1 MPGLESVGVAM
12 GKGSVTATPVLIDID
27 SSNLDESPCC
37 GIKDPSHPGLVGKR
51 CWLKTQFKL
60 GLKAKSLVG
69 PDGKPGCYIE
79 YLPGEFAWRGVSAAG
94 YMFIHCLWN
103 HLKKHQHKGWA
114 SAMIEACLSDAEA
127 AGMNGVAVMTRD
139 GPFLASRSVFL
150 ANGFKLADTAP
161 PDYQLLVRK
170 FKAGAADPRF
180 KGGYERKAARFNR
193 GLTIIRS
200 AQCPYI
206 AKFAAEIV
214 QAAEE
219 EYHTKPKIVDLES
232 CRDAQDAPTPY
243 AVFAVVYKGRILA
256 DHQISRTRFC
266 NIMDEV
272 LR

>member
-1 MPGLESVGVAM
+1 M
-12 GKGSVTATPVLIDID
+12 GKGSMTAASALVDID
-27 SSNLDESPCC
+27 SSSVDQAPCC
-37 GIKDPSHPGLVGKR
+37 GIKDPSHPGLLAKR
-51 CWLKTQFKL
+51 CWLKSQFNS
-60 GLKAKSLVG
+60 GLKAKTLIG

-79 YLPGEFAWRGVSAAG
+79 YLPGEFAWRAVSAAG

-103 HLKKHQHKGWA
+103 QSKQHQHKGWA
-114 SAMIEACLSDAEA
+114 RAMIEACLSDAEA

-139 GPFLASRSVFL
+139 GPWLAGCSVFL
-150 ANGFKLADTAP
+150 ANGFTIADTAP

-180 KGGYERKAARFNR
+180 KGGYERKAARHNR

-206 AKFAAEIV
+206 GKFAAEIA
-214 QAAEE
+214 QTAEE
-219 EYHTKPKIVDLES
+219 EYHLKPKIIELES
-232 CRDAQDAPTPY
+232 CSEAQDAPTPY

-266 NIMDEV
+266 NIMDDV